1 MYHTIVKRVATKS
14 FERVNAHEY
23 GAILKLT
30 VRDIWVKGWPHNAA
44 AIIRRVGTQT
54 LPGGAPYENH
64 GVHVIRM
71 RWGRVVDID
80 ANEDSPLVA
89 ETLKNF
95 AAQGIGEAFAEPIVS

>member
-1 MYHTIVKRVATKS
+1 
-14 FERVNAHEY
+14 
-23 GAILKLT
+23 
-30 VRDIWVKGWPHNAA
+30 
-44 AIIRRVGTQT
+44 
-54 LPGGAPYENH
+54 
-64 GVHVIRM
+64 M